1 MLIQDP
7 NELRT
12 LGTEIAPRDILMSR
26 DFSIENDVTLAT
38 KDCLKFMAAIPD
50 ESAALVFTSP
60 PYNIG
65 KEYESRLTLPEY
77 RNLLASVI
85 AESVR
90 ILRPGGSICFQ
101 VGSYMAAP
109 GRPKPLAFLVDPL
122 FEAHEETSGIVMRNT
137 IVWHFEHGYHASNR
151 FSGRHEMILWYT
163 KGEDYVFNLDE
174 VRVPQK
180 YPGKKHFK
188 GPKKGQY
195 SGNPLGKNPGDVWND
210 NNPGDVWTD
219 IPNVKANHVE
229 KTDHP
234 CQFPVGLA
242 KRIILALTNPGDLVV
257 DPFSGVGTTAVAAVL
272 TSRRAAGADLV
283 ADYVKVARER
293 VRAAAARTLRFRDDR
308 PVHVPSVTDAVAR
321 VPEGFW
327 PKFAEDVAVDVLRP
341 GPQ

>member
-1 MLIQDP
+1 VLIQDP
-7 NELRT
+7 KELRGLEGEVT
-12 LGTEIAPRDILMSR
+12 PRDILMSR
-26 DFSIENDVTLAT
+26 DFSIDNDVTLVT
-38 KDCLKFMAAIPD
+38 KDCLKFMPAIPN
-50 ESAALVFTSP
+50 ESATLVLTSP

-65 KEYESRLTLPEY
+65 KEYESRLTLLEY
-77 RNLLASVI
+77 RKMLADVI

-101 VGSYMAAP
+101 VGSYMAGP

-122 FEAHEETSGIVMRNT
+122 FEAHEETTGVVMRNT

-163 KGEDYVFNLDE
+163 KGDDYVFNLDD

-180 YPGKKHFK
+180 YPGKRHFK

-195 SGNPLGKNPGDVWND
+195 SGNPLGKNPGDVW
-210 NNPGDVWTD
+210 TD
-219 IPNVKANHVE
+219 IPNVKANHIE

-242 KRIILALTNPGDLVV
+242 KRIIIALTNPGDLVV
-257 DPFSGVGTTAVAAVL
+257 DPFSGVGTTVVAAVL

-283 ADYVKVARER
+283 ADYVNVARDR
-293 VRAAAARTLRFRDDR
+293 VREAAAGTLRFRDDR
-308 PVHVPSVTDAVAR
+308 PVYVPSTTDAVAR
-321 VPEGFW
+321 FPEGFW
-327 PKFAEDVAVDVLRP
+327 PNP
-341 GPQ
+341 GDDGALDGIHAGQI

>member
-1 MLIQDP
+1 VLIQDP
-7 NELRT
+7 NELRALESGVT
-12 LGTEIAPRDILMSR
+12 PRVILMSR
-26 DFSIENDVTLAT
+26 DFSIDNDVTLAT
-38 KDCLKFMAAIPD
+38 KDCLKFMSAIPD
-50 ESAALVFTSP
+50 ESATLVLTSP

-77 RNLLASVI
+77 RKMLADVI

-101 VGSYMAAP
+101 VGSYMAGP

-163 KGEDYVFNLDE
+163 KGDDYVFNLDD

-180 YPGKKHFK
+180 YPGKRHFK

-195 SGNPLGKNPGDVWND
+195 SGNPLGKNPGDVW
-210 NNPGDVWTD
+210 TD
-219 IPNVKANHVE
+219 IPNVKANHIE

-242 KRIILALTNPGDLVV
+242 KRIIIALTNPGDLVV

-283 ADYVKVARER
+283 ADYVNVARDR
-293 VRAAAARTLRFRDDR
+293 VREAAAGTLRFRDDR
-308 PVHVPSVTDAVAR
+308 PVYVPSTTDAVAR

-327 PKFAEDVAVDVLRP
+327 PNP
-341 GPQ
+341 GDDGALDGIHAGQI